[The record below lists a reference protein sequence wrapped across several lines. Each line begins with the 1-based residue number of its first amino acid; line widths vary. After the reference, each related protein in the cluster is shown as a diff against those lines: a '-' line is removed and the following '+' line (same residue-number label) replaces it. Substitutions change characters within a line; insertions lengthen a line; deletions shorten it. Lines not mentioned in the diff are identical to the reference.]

1 MSVFVLRRVLTLLA
15 TLVGASVIIFLVLDA
30 LPGNA
35 AQMLMGADASPDAV
49 RALTVKLGLD
59 QPLALRYLQWIK
71 GLLVGDLGNSY
82 VYGTPVASLIA
93 ERLVLTIP
101 LAMMSM
107 LITVTLALSAGI
119 YTAANHN
126 KLGDVGVMSL
136 TQVGIALP
144 NFWFAIL
151 LVLLFSVRLQ
161 WLSAGGFPGWED
173 GIWIGIKSLLLPAVS
188 LAVVQAAIL
197 ARVTRSAVLEV
208 LREDFV
214 RTARAKGLG
223 KREVLWK
230 HVLRNAMIPV
240 MDGDGPAIR
249 QSARRHHRDRER
261 VLSAGPRPP
270 DLPVDRQPRP
280 HRGAQLR
287 DAARDHGRHR
297 QFRGRRALCLRRSPH
312 QGPRSVSAPLTTLVD
327 APATARPLPAR
338 TFWRRALRHRSFVL
352 GGALSLLVLA
362 SALLSLLWTPW
373 SPYEIDIAA
382 KLQPPSAAHWLGT
395 DVFGRDI
402 VSLLLAGA
410 RSTIMV
416 GIIAVSIGLTFGV
429 CLGLIASAR
438 RGWTEEIIMRF
449 SDFTFAFPA
458 VLSAIMLAAV
468 AGPGMV
474 TSIVAIGI
482 FQIPTLIRLT
492 RGSANAIW
500 AREFVLAARAA
511 GKGKF
516 RITIE
521 HVLPNIM
528 SILIVQA
535 TIQFALAILAE
546 AALSYLGLGTQ
557 PPQPSWGRMLNDAQ
571 TLLFQSPMLAVYPGA
586 AIAIAVLGLNLLG
599 DGLRDLLDPRLARE
613 R

>member
-1 MSVFVLRRVLTLLA
+1 
-15 TLVGASVIIFLVLDA
+15 
-30 LPGNA
+30 
-35 AQMLMGADASPDAV
+35 
-49 RALTVKLGLD
+49 
-59 QPLALRYLQWIK
+59 
-71 GLLVGDLGNSY
+71 
-82 VYGTPVASLIA
+82 
-93 ERLVLTIP
+93 
-101 LAMMSM
+101 
-107 LITVTLALSAGI
+107 
-119 YTAANHN
+119 
-126 KLGDVGVMSL
+126 
-136 TQVGIALP
+136 
-144 NFWFAIL
+144 
-151 LVLLFSVRLQ
+151 
-161 WLSAGGFPGWED
+161 
-173 GIWIGIKSLLLPAVS
+173 
-188 LAVVQAAIL
+188 
-197 ARVTRSAVLEV
+197 
-208 LREDFV
+208 
-214 RTARAKGLG
+214 
-223 KREVLWK
+223 
-230 HVLRNAMIPV
+230 
-240 MDGDGPAIR
+240 
-249 QSARRHHRDRER
+249 
-261 VLSAGPRPP
+261 
-270 DLPVDRQPRP
+270 
-280 HRGAQLR
+280 
-287 DAARDHGRHR
+287 
-297 QFRGRRALCLRRSPH
+297 
-312 QGPRSVSAPLTTLVD
+312 VSAPLTTLVD
-327 APATARPLPAR
+327 APAATRALPAR

-362 SALLSLLWTPW
+362 SALLSLMWTPW
-373 SPYEIDIAA
+373 SPYEIDIAS
-382 KLQPPSAAHWLGT
+382 KLRPPSAAHWLGT

-429 CLGLIASAR
+429 CLGLVASAR

-458 VLSAIMLAAV
+458 VLSAIMLSAV
-468 AGPGMV
+468 VGPGMV

-511 GKGKF
+511 GKGSF

-521 HVLPNIM
+521 HVLPNIL

-586 AIAIAVLGLNLLG
+586 AIAVAVLGLNLLG